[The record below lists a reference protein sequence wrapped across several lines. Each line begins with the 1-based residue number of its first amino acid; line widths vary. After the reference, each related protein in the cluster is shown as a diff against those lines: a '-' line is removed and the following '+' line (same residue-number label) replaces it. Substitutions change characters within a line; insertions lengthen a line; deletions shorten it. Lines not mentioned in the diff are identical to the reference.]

1 MNYLS
6 IGDLAQTFQTRRQNV
21 ALKSD
26 LQRLS
31 QEMTSGAR
39 SDATAAAGGDF
50 SALSSIERSLTV
62 ARSYSVAAS
71 EAALLASTAQASLET
86 VEGLVTELAPALLTA
101 GSSAQALLIQATAA
115 DGRAKFETALAA
127 LNVRAAD
134 RYALSGTATDTPPL
148 ADAET
153 ILADLQAAIATET
166 TAAGIAAAVEAWF
179 DTPGGGFE
187 TVAYRGSEPV
197 QPLRLSDDT
206 SVRFDVTAADER
218 VRNTLK
224 GLAMVALLDAGA
236 LSGAVAER
244 AELARLAGVSLLDS
258 ESGMAA
264 LRADVGIVEASVDQT
279 AARNAATVSALEM
292 ARNGI
297 MAVDPYKTATE
308 LEAVRSQLE
317 ILYSVTARLSR
328 LSLADYL

>member
-62 ARSYSVAAS
+62 ARSYSVATS
-71 EAALLASTAQASLET
+71 EAALLATTAQTSLET

-101 GSSAQALLIQATAA
+101 GSSSQALLIQTTAA

-153 ILADLQAAIATET
+153 ILADLQAATASET

-187 TVAYRGSEPV
+187 TVAYLGSEPI

-206 SVRFDVTAADER
+206 SVRFDVTAADAR

-224 GLAMVALLDAGA
+224 GLAMAALLDAGA
-236 LSGAVAER
+236 LSGDVSER

-258 ESGMAA
+258 EAGMAA
-264 LRADVGIVEASVDQT
+264 LRADVGIVEASVDKT

-292 ARNGI
+292 ARNEI
-297 MAVDPYKTATE
+297 MAVDQYNTATE
-308 LEAVRSQLE
+308 LEAIRSQLE

-328 LSLADYL
+328 ISLADYL